1 MTRDLPCPGRIGA
14 FLSLLL
20 VGMISVQSRAADP
33 VEIKWHDDF
42 ATAQSEAKTKARPL
56 WIQFTGPWCH
66 YCVRMDRETFKDP
79 NVSQYARDHFVTVKL
94 RSDVHERLALSYGLS
109 SLPATVLVK
118 PSGEVIAK
126 REGFADSSEFR
137 TFLDSALGN
146 EGRLLART
154 TSATTG
160 STGDGVALA
169 GYCPVSL
176 VVSRRLVSGQSSLS
190 IVHEGRVYRFAN
202 ESELKLF
209 QSQPE
214 RFIPVNGGFC
224 PVAAVDQG
232 EARRG
237 TPRWGAIFQGHLYL
251 CADQASQRDFLK
263 NPVRY
268 AHVDVADRRFCAHC
282 WGSDRLLSRG
292 LRTSALTTRA
302 QSSLVP
308 DPTQLTASR
317 IAGDRARR

>member
-14 FLSLLL
+14 LLSLLF
-20 VGMISVQSRAADP
+20 VGIMSVQSRAADP
-33 VEIKWHDDF
+33 VEIKWHDDY
-42 ATAQSEAKTKARPL
+42 ATAQSEAKAKSRPI

-66 YCVRMDRETFKDP
+66 YCVRMDRETFKDAK
-79 NVSQYARDHFVTVKL
+79 VARYARDHFVAVKL
-94 RSDVHERLALSYGLS
+94 QSDVHERLALSYGLS
-109 SLPATVLVK
+109 SLPATVLIK
-118 PSGEVIAK
+118 PSGELISK

-137 TFLDSALGN
+137 AFLDDALGH
-146 EGRLLART
+146 EGRLLAHAT
-154 TSATTG
+154 AATSG
-160 STGDGVALA
+160 SAGDGVALA
-169 GYCPVSL
+169 GYSPVSL
-176 VVSRRLVSGQSSLS
+176 VVSRRLISGQSGLSL
-190 IVHEGRVYRFAN
+190 VHEGRVYRFAS

-224 PVAAVDQG
+224 PVATVDRG
-232 EARRG
+232 EPRRG

-292 LRTSALTTRA
+292 LRTSALTRGA
-302 QSSLVP
+302 HSSLVP

-317 IAGDRARR
+317 ISGDRARR